1 MKFKRSLRVSEL
13 IKRELSAIIFF
24 TIKDPAIKPVN
35 ITLVK
40 VTDDLKHARIYYR
53 VLGDD
58 QAKDN
63 AQKGLERA
71 KSFIRSEIGHR
82 TDLRY
87 VPEIEFFYDT
97 GLDDAE
103 HIEMLLK
110 KIQKPNAS

>member
-13 IKRELSAIIFF
+13 IKREISAIISF
-24 TIKDPAIKPVN
+24 TIKDPTIKLVN
-35 ITLVK
+35 ITYVK
-40 VTDDLKHARIYYR
+40 VTDDLKIARIYYR

-58 QAKDN
+58 LAKDK
-63 AQKGLERA
+63 AKKGLERA
-71 KSFIRSEIGHR
+71 KSVIRSEIGHR

-103 HIEMLLK
+103 HIELLLK
-110 KIQKPNAS
+110 KIQKSDVS

>member
-13 IKRELSAIIFF
+13 IKRELGAIIFF
-24 TIKDPAIKPVN
+24 TIKDPAVKSVN
-35 ITLVK
+35 ITFVK

-63 AQKGLERA
+63 ALKGLERA

-82 TDLRY
+82 VGLRY
-87 VPEIEFFYDT
+87 VPEIEFFYDS
-97 GLDDAE
+97 GMDDAE
-103 HIEMLLK
+103 HIESLLK
-110 KIQKPNAS
+110 QIQKPGAS